1 MRLHH
6 LGDIETAATAAILTG
21 DPDRVEALAAAV
33 GPVTG
38 TWSRRGYLVVEVT
51 DEQGPV
57 LIASTGIGGPSA
69 AIVVEELGL
78 LGVRVFV
85 RVGTCGSMQASVR
98 AGDIVL
104 SSGAVR
110 DDGTSHAYLPPE
122 IPAVPT
128 FGLAQAL
135 LEEAERRGVQLRVGV
150 THCKDAYYA
159 EKPDGFPRAA
169 QWRDRWVE
177 LKAASVL
184 ATEME
189 AAALFAVAAARSW
202 SAAAMFVAVD
212 DSLSDAALRTA
223 VAMAARL
230 AIAGARAFDPHG
242 R

>member
-38 TWSRRGYLVVEVT
+38 NWSRRGYLVVEVT

-69 AIVVEELGL
+69 AILVEELGR

-104 SSGAVR
+104 SSGTVR
-110 DDGTSHAYLPPE
+110 DDGTSHAYLSPE

-128 FGLAQAL
+128 FGLARAL
-135 LEEAERRGVQLRVGV
+135 LDEAEHRGVRLHVGV

-159 EKPDGFPRAA
+159 EKADGFPRAA
-169 QWRDRWVE
+169 QWRNRWVE
-177 LKAASVL
+177 LKAAGVL

-189 AAALFAVAAARSW
+189 AAALFAVATARSW

-212 DSLSDAALRTA
+212 DSLAGTALHTA
-223 VAMAARL
+223 VATAARL
-230 AIAGARAFDPHG
+230 AVAGARAFGPEG